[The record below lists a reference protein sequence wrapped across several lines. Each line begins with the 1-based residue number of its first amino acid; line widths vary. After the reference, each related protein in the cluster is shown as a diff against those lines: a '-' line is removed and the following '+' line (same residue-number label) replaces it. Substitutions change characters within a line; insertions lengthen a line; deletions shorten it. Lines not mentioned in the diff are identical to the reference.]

1 MYLVAVVIRLESIT
15 RIVELLC
22 LRGLTSTKS
31 SFTTN
36 DAMNHILDTQQCD
49 HILHGK
55 TMDSIGISTDGKL
68 DNGDDQT
75 ITARNGESVLNSCAY
90 YVMMI
95 GTEDQLVYDNL
106 IRIRIKSSTGNA
118 FYITVQMAVHLVSI
132 LHWLNSYP
140 AKCVPG

>member
-49 HILHGK
+49 HIHGK
-55 TMDSIGISTDGKL
+55 TMDSIL
-68 DNGDDQT
+68 MDNGIQ
-75 ITARNGESVLNSCAY
+75 
-90 YVMMI
+90 
-95 GTEDQLVYDNL
+95 
-106 IRIRIKSSTGNA
+106 
-118 FYITVQMAVHLVSI
+118 
-132 LHWLNSYP
+132 
-140 AKCVPG
+140 